1 MWQLGITK
9 ISEEEGLSY
18 FSYKKVE
25 DEKELHEGHLLYHT
39 ACISCDSSDAM
50 AVYEKEINGAS
61 VKDATCFSCNTY
73 FNSTQLEEAG
83 VKFVE
88 GVKKKVQEVV
98 DFSAIEQIDPRGW
111 KDRGITRVTSAKYGV
126 RTEIKGKDEATVRY
140 YPSTVDNK
148 IVGYKKRIIEGKQ
161 FIGIGNTK
169 ATNEFFGQSV
179 FEAGQKYLVVTTGE
193 EDAMAFAQVLYSE
206 SVGKDGEKV
215 QYWTPSISVTCGDG
229 SIIKQFKANF
239 EYINS
244 FEKVVLAFDN
254 DEPGQRYL
262 EEAAR
267 LLSPGKAY
275 IAKFPSGVK
284 DACDMLKAGR
294 VSELK
299 QVFWKAVPFSRVD
312 VLHLSQMW
320 EDFESEDNNVKIP
333 LPASWSHLNE
343 MMNGGMEKGE
353 ITIIGALTSI
363 GKSTIINNVVYH
375 LIENTKFKVG
385 ALYLEGTKR
394 EVVRDLLSLDAGIN
408 LRTVDRSMIDINEL
422 RSRFFENLVKKDQ
435 FVYVDHQGSISTAEI
450 FDKLSYLAKAE
461 NCDVIVID
469 PVQAG
474 VNSSDNG
481 AIIEFMDAL
490 LKFAKETDTCV
501 IAVSHMRK
509 PSDENPHAVTEYQLM
524 GSSSL
529 NQIAFNTILISR
541 DKMNP
546 DPVKRSATKLQL
558 VKCRRTGNT
567 GDAGWLRYDH
577 QTTHMYATSD
587 PYVEEALVQEVPPS
601 PEVHQV
607 VDF

>member
-1 MWQLGITK
+1 MSKQQAVDG
-9 ISEEEGLSY
+9 Y
-18 FSYKKVE
+18 
-25 DEKELHEGHLLYHT
+25 LLYHT
-39 ACISCDSSDAM
+39 SCIGCTSSDGM
-50 AVYEKEINGAS
+50 AVYRKEIEGEA
-61 VKDATCFSCNTY
+61 VIDGFCFSCSTY
-73 FNSTQLEEAG
+73 FNPEKIEEAG
-83 VKFVE
+83 VKVKE
-88 GVKKKVQEVV
+88 GVRSKVQEVV
-98 DFSAIEQIDPRGW
+98 DFTEIEKIAFRGW
-111 KDRGITRVTSAKYGV
+111 KERGITRITSRKYGV
-126 RTEIKGKDEATVRY
+126 HTEIQGEDEAIARY
-140 YPSTVDNK
+140 YPSTVDGK
-148 IVGYKKRIIEGKQ
+148 IVGFKKRVIPKS
-161 FIGIGNTK
+161 FVGIGSTK
-169 ATNEFFGQSV
+169 ATNELFGQSV
-179 FEAGQKYLVVTTGE
+179 FEAGQKYLVITTGE
-193 EDAMAFAQVLYSE
+193 EDAMSFAQALYSE
-206 SVGKDGEKV
+206 TEKNGEKT
-215 QYWTPSISVTCGDG
+215 QYWTPCVSVTCGDG
-229 SIIKQFKANF
+229 SIIKQLKANF
-239 EYINS
+239 EYVNS
-244 FEKVVLAFDN
+244 FEKVILAFDN
-254 DEPGQRYL
+254 DDSAQQYV

-275 IAKFPSGVK
+275 IAKFPAGVK
-284 DACDMLKAGR
+284 DASDMLRTNR
-294 VSELK
+294 VAELK

-333 LPASWSHLNE
+333 LPSSWSHLNE

-375 LIENTKFKVG
+375 LIENTRFKVG
-385 ALYLEGTKR
+385 AMYLEGTKR
-394 EVVRDLLSLDAGIN
+394 EVVRDLLSLDAGVN
-408 LRTVDRSMIDINEL
+408 LRTADRATIDLEGLKN
-422 RSRFFENLVKKDQ
+422 RFFENLAKKDQ
-435 FVYVDHQGSISTAEI
+435 FVYVDHQGSISTDEI

-461 NCDVIVID
+461 NCDVIIID

-481 AIIEFMDAL
+481 AIIEFMDTL

-501 IAVSHMRK
+501 IAVSHMKK
-509 PSDENPHAVTEYQLM
+509 PSEENPHAVTEYQLM

-567 GDAGWLRYDH
+567 GDAGWLRYDT

-587 PYVEEALVQEVPPS
+587 PYIELESSLLSVDTTNEMQQP
-601 PEVHQV
+601 